1 MRYRLVGFVRVEKL
15 QSQAY
20 LRDRVAG
27 AKFDRPLESRKRPG
41 IVERGLAR
49 LSQIGP
55 RFSEVRAER
64 DRLSQFGGGTGSVA
78 AQGVNLRA
86 KVMRVR
92 RIGLLAE

>member
-1 MRYRLVGFVRVEKL
+1 MRYRLVGLVQVEKL
-15 QSQAY
+15 RPQAC

-27 AKFDRPLESRKRPG
+27 AKFDRPPEGGERPG
-41 IVERGLAR
+41 IVESGLAR

-55 RFSEVRAER
+55 RFREVRAER

-86 KVMRVR
+86 KVMRVC